1 MKNSYF
7 TKTLSDLAD
16 KIIGSLNW
24 DSKEIYPSKE
34 NVFNILD
41 DLNRYKSKVIIIG
54 QDLYYTPNMTTGRAD
69 TTNDD

>member
-41 DLNRYKSKVIIIG
+41 DLTDYARNP
-54 QDLYYTPNMTTGRAD
+54 LHL
-69 TTNDD
+69 